1 MSMRLRRLQADY
13 QKLQLRCDSSP
24 YLLIRSTKGN
34 PPERYEI
41 AFSIKGLS
49 LDSKNQIV
57 EATDHVAEIVL
68 TSGYPRQAP
77 QCKMLVSVVRFIFR
91 PTEILLEL
99 IHTVLLSGIRRLL
112 TGLVGK

>member
-13 QKLQLRCDSSP
+13 QKLQARCDSSP
-24 YLLIRSTKGN
+24 YLLIQSTKGN

-41 AFSIKGLS
+41 AFSVKGLS

-77 QCKMLVSVVRFIFR
+77 QCRMLTPIFHPNIDAASICIGIR
-91 PTEILLEL
+91 SPHSGLV
-99 IHTVLLSGIRRLL
+99 HKGSLSG
-112 TGLVGK
+112 